1 MHRSP
6 LAWLRL
12 LLAAVLGAFLL
23 GGPLH
28 ASETAATRSPAWAQA
43 VDPSINLYRMSPTLY
58 RSALPNAQ
66 SVALLQRLQVKTVVS
81 FIKDD
86 DRVWLGQAPVR
97 VLSLPTHADRV
108 DDAEVLSV
116 LRQLQAA
123 EREGPVLMHCK
134 HGNNRT
140 GLFAAMY
147 RIVVQGWDKQA
158 ALEEMQHGGF
168 GDEDDMRD
176 ASAYVRGADVDGL
189 RLAMANGECSPSRFA
204 VCHVREWMAQA
215 LDRP

>member
-1 MHRSP
+1 M
-6 LAWLRL
+6 
-12 LLAAVLGAFLL
+12 
-23 GGPLH
+23 
-28 ASETAATRSPAWAQA
+28 
-43 VDPSINLYRMSPTLY
+43 
-58 RSALPNAQ
+58 
-66 SVALLQRLQVKTVVS
+66 KTVVS

-86 DRVWLGQAPVR
+86 DRAWLGQAPVR
-97 VLSLPTHADRV
+97 VVSLPTHADRV

-158 ALEEMQHGGF
+158 ALEEMQRGGF

-176 ASAYVRGADVDGL
+176 ASAYVRGADVDRL
-189 RLAMANGECSPSRFA
+189 RLAMANGECSPSRLA
-204 VCHVREWMAQA
+204 LCHVREWMAQA

>member
-1 MHRSP
+1 
-6 LAWLRL
+6 
-12 LLAAVLGAFLL
+12 
-23 GGPLH
+23 
-28 ASETAATRSPAWAQA
+28 
-43 VDPSINLYRMSPTLY
+43 
-58 RSALPNAQ
+58 
-66 SVALLQRLQVKTVVS
+66 
-81 FIKDD
+81 
-86 DRVWLGQAPVR
+86 
-97 VLSLPTHADRV
+97 
-108 DDAEVLSV
+108 
-116 LRQLQAA
+116 
-123 EREGPVLMHCK
+123 GPVLMHCK

-158 ALEEMQHGGF
+158 ALEEMQRGGF

>member
-1 MHRSP
+1 
-6 LAWLRL
+6 
-12 LLAAVLGAFLL
+12 
-23 GGPLH
+23 
-28 ASETAATRSPAWAQA
+28 
-43 VDPSINLYRMSPTLY
+43 MSPTLY

-66 SVALLQRLQVKTVVS
+66 NVALLQRLQVKTVVS

-86 DRVWLGQAPVR
+86 DRAWLGQAPVR

>member
-28 ASETAATRSPAWAQA
+28 AAETAATRSPAWAQA

-86 DRVWLGQAPVR
+86 DRAWLGQAPVR
-97 VLSLPTHADRV
+97 SAQPASPPTGSTTPRC
-108 DDAEVLSV
+108 S
-116 LRQLQAA
+116 
-123 EREGPVLMHCK
+123 
-134 HGNNRT
+134 
-140 GLFAAMY
+140 
-147 RIVVQGWDKQA
+147 
-158 ALEEMQHGGF
+158 
-168 GDEDDMRD
+168 
-176 ASAYVRGADVDGL
+176 ASSASCRP
-189 RLAMANGECSPSRFA
+189 PSAKARY
-204 VCHVREWMAQA
+204 
-215 LDRP
+215 

>member
-28 ASETAATRSPAWAQA
+28 AAETAAPRSPAWAQA

-86 DRVWLGQAPVR
+86 DRAWLGQAPVQWSACR
-97 VLSLPTHADRV
+97 PT
-108 DDAEVLSV
+108 
-116 LRQLQAA
+116 
-123 EREGPVLMHCK
+123 P
-134 HGNNRT
+134 T
-140 GLFAAMY
+140 GSTTP
-147 RIVVQGWDKQA
+147 RCS
-158 ALEEMQHGGF
+158 
-168 GDEDDMRD
+168 
-176 ASAYVRGADVDGL
+176 ASSASCRP
-189 RLAMANGECSPSRFA
+189 PSAKARY
-204 VCHVREWMAQA
+204 
-215 LDRP
+215 

>member
-28 ASETAATRSPAWAQA
+28 AAETAATFASLGASGRPVDQPLPHEPHPLSQRAAQRTERRAAATPAGEDGGQLHQGRR
-43 VDPSINLYRMSPTLY
+43 P
-58 RSALPNAQ
+58 
-66 SVALLQRLQVKTVVS
+66 RLA
-81 FIKDD
+81 
-86 DRVWLGQAPVR
+86 GPGPVR